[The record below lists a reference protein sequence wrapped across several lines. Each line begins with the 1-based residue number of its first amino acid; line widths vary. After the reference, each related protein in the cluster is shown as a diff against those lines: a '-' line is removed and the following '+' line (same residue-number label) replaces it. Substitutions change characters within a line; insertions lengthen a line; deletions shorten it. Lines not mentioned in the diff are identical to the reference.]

1 MAEDIGA
8 ADAEPVEAAKI
19 EEADPADQVKEAG
32 LHVTGDPG
40 TQTSLPERP
49 VTSTGALARLHTIVP
64 TVINA
69 LGGTLRVLVLATT
82 EILLQQKKL
91 IENLTSSTEIQVLL
105 ILFTETQKYKRQILI

>member
-1 MAEDIGA
+1 MAEEIEA

-49 VTSTGALARLHTIVP
+49 VTSIGVLARLHTIVL
-64 TVINA
+64 TVTSV
-69 LGGTLRVLVLATT
+69 LGGTMKVLALATT
-82 EILLQQKKL
+82 ETLQQLK
-91 IENLTSSTEIQVLL
+91 
-105 ILFTETQKYKRQILI
+105 